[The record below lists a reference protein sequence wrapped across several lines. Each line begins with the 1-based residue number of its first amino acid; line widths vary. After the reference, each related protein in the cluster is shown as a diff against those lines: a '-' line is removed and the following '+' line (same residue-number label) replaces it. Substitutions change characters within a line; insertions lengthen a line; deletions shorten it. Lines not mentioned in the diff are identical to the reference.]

1 MLINCA
7 YPDCLSVLNAPRSS
21 APSKTFS
28 SLFVTGPAPAA
39 QAFLLDVR
47 GMRCGGCVAS
57 VRRVLEA
64 QEGVGNADVN
74 LVTSMAS
81 IAATNSAAAR
91 AAAEALSQAGYPS
104 AVRESGKEESLAGI
118 QEDASRQELVDRYNI
133 II

>member
-1 MLINCA
+1 
-7 YPDCLSVLNAPRSS
+7 
-21 APSKTFS
+21 
-28 SLFVTGPAPAA
+28 
-39 QAFLLDVR
+39 
-47 GMRCGGCVAS
+47 MRCGGCVAS